1 MSDFEHSDKDYL
13 FLDTNIGYLII
24 MRNFINLREWERS
37 GVLITN
43 LKNYTITNETD
54 TGGVA
59 EECYR
64 LYRENPD
71 CEKRIYTI
79 ISPNDICKKLDP
91 VPFYK
96 VYLLHAQTQFESYG
110 RTKSFLIIGMMM

>member
-1 MSDFEHSDKDYL
+1 MK
-13 FLDTNIGYLII
+13 LIQV
-24 MRNFINLREWERS
+24 
-37 GVLITN
+37 VL
-43 LKNYTITNETD
+43 LKNVI
-54 TGGVA
+54 G
-59 EECYR
+59 
-64 LYRENPD
+64 

-91 VPFYK
+91 VPFHK